1 MKTLEKAVIEQY
13 GTREEF
19 LEAIPDI
26 MQGGASAGVSG
37 FIYYHETLDFTKKH
51 FDLIIQALKDD
62 AESFGLGLLEMLR
75 GFRCFEGMSEDEI
88 ASGLYDPKSEDR
100 TSVYNGLAWYALE
113 SVAWSLGDK

>member
-1 MKTLEKAVIEQY
+1 MKTLEQAVIDQY

-19 LEAIPDI
+19 FEAIPDI
-26 MQGGASAGVSG
+26 LQGGASAGVSG
-37 FIYYHETLDFTKKH
+37 FIYYNETIDFTKKH
-51 FDLIIQALKDD
+51 FKQIIEALKRD
-62 AESFGLGLLEMLR
+62 ADGFGLGLLEMLR

-88 ASGLYDPKSEDR
+88 ASGLYDPESEDR

>member
-62 AESFGLGLLEMLR
+62 AESYGLGLVEMVR
-75 GFRCFEGMSEDEI
+75 GFKCFEGMSEDEI
-88 ASGLYDPKSEDR
+88 ASGLYDPESDDR